1 MKLPAFNG
9 SPLKKWNTS
18 QLLLRAL
25 RGAESERA
33 KTKLDYLHDLDFKGC
48 TSCFA
53 CKWTRGKS
61 YGHCAVN
68 DDLQPIFEKIEN
80 ADGILIESPIYLG
93 IKNGVTR
100 CFLEYGSSTRTLS
113 TMRNYPHGLRKRSRL
128 HSSTSPGQRM
138 SW

>member
-1 MKLPAFNG
+1 MGKIAGYLKQFLSPTAPRTDMKLPAFNG

-53 CKWTRGKS
+53 CKRARGKS
-61 YGHCAVN
+61 YGHCALK
-68 DDLQPIFEKIEN
+68 DDLSRS
-80 ADGILIESPIYLG
+80 L
-93 IKNGVTR
+93 
-100 CFLEYGSSTRTLS
+100 
-113 TMRNYPHGLRKRSRL
+113 KRSRTPTQ
-128 HSSTSPGQRM
+128 S
-138 SW
+138 